1 MNFRVLSLILVI
13 LVAALSRLV
22 PHSPNFTPII
32 AMGLFSGFYFRN
44 NKTLGFAIVMGAML
58 LSDIVIGTYSATLMF
73 FVYFGFAPSVLI
85 GIMIPNDN
93 YTTSFDNVLW
103 GSLGGS
109 IAFFLI
115 SNFGVFITGYPK
127 DISGLIACYTAAIPF
142 FHNTLSSSLIF
153 STLMFLCYDMIRNNI
168 PQLKS
173 DIA

>member
-1 MNFRVLSLILVI
+1 MKIKEKNLNRLII
-13 LVAALSRLV
+13 SAIIIFAAFTRIM
-22 PHSPNFTPII
+22 PHPPNFTPII
-32 AMGLFSGFYFRN
+32 AMGLFSGFYFKN

-85 GIMIPNDN
+85 GLMIPNDN

-115 SNFGVFITGYPK
+115 SNFGVFIIGYPITK
-127 DISGLIACYTAAIPF
+127 G
-142 FHNTLSSSLIF
+142 
-153 STLMFLCYDMIRNNI
+153 
-168 PQLKS
+168 
-173 DIA
+173 